1 MEKSKRMLA
10 GMLAAGLMLGSVPGA
25 GAVGATRGEV
35 AQMVL
40 QAADDYNPGVSL
52 KDILQG
58 DEKGDLRE
66 GEPATRAEAL
76 VMLQRAFGDLP
87 APVGDNA
94 RNAIPA
100 GDFTDIPFW
109 AKDALADVFEAGI
122 VAGTSETTFDAGSP
136 VTAEQMQRFIGRVYA
151 LEGSNPKDDFY
162 AAVNKEALDSSVI
175 PEGQMNSGTL
185 YDMMNDDSRVSGI
198 IEEAAKE
205 KHQKGSPEQKIG
217 DFYNN
222 ILDWDARNAAGITPV
237 KPYLEAIDGA
247 QTLDEV
253 LAVADRMKREL
264 YQAGLRTFGL
274 TIDAKDS
281 NRYIVTFSSIAPS
294 LSKDIYEKDGGKEKD
309 AFLKYLKA
317 LLVLGG
323 YAEEDAERQAKL
335 YWEADRVLAAAKLEQ
350 QDYGNVE
357 KIYNIFTFSELK
369 EMFPE
374 AGLDSAY
381 AISGL
386 AESSQILVSDVGL
399 LKAAAPYF
407 SEEHVDYL
415 KTRLRIELL
424 AGFGGTLNREFQD
437 AAETYQQELLG
448 TSGSVTD
455 EYRASQIVQQQFGAE
470 IGRVYAEKYFSPEA
484 KADVEEMV
492 HEFLEIY
499 EQRIRGLDWMSE
511 ATKEKAVEKL
521 HSMSIKVGYPD
532 DDDWDDSM
540 DAVDIESVAEGG
552 SYFANMVEIA
562 RVTREY
568 LIDMQG
574 KPVDKSIWA
583 MNVYT
588 VNACYIAQF
597 NEIVFPA
604 GILRAPMYDVNNTR
618 EQNLGGIGYI
628 IAHEIT
634 HAFDNNGAKFGKDG
648 NAEDWWTAEDYA
660 AFQKLCS
667 RVVAHYDGAEGS
679 NGVACK
685 GELTL
690 SENIADLGAAACV
703 TEAAKRME
711 NPDFKQ
717 LFETMAR
724 SWESTAT
731 RSTRQYVAQVDV
743 HAPDKLRV
751 NRVLV
756 NLPEF
761 YEAFDIGP
769 GDGMYVAPEDRVL
782 IW

>member
-52 KDILQG
+52 EDILQG

-281 NRYIVTFSSIAPS
+281 NRYPPFHKS
-294 LSKDIYEKDGGKEKD
+294 
-309 AFLKYLKA
+309 F
-317 LLVLGG
+317 LGG
-323 YAEEDAERQAKL
+323 E
-335 YWEADRVLAAAKLEQ
+335 VL
-350 QDYGNVE
+350 
-357 KIYNIFTFSELK
+357 
-369 EMFPE
+369 
-374 AGLDSAY
+374 
-381 AISGL
+381 
-386 AESSQILVSDVGL
+386 
-399 LKAAAPYF
+399 
-407 SEEHVDYL
+407 
-415 KTRLRIELL
+415 
-424 AGFGGTLNREFQD
+424 
-437 AAETYQQELLG
+437 
-448 TSGSVTD
+448 
-455 EYRASQIVQQQFGAE
+455 
-470 IGRVYAEKYFSPEA
+470 
-484 KADVEEMV
+484 
-492 HEFLEIY
+492 
-499 EQRIRGLDWMSE
+499 
-511 ATKEKAVEKL
+511 
-521 HSMSIKVGYPD
+521 
-532 DDDWDDSM
+532 
-540 DAVDIESVAEGG
+540 
-552 SYFANMVEIA
+552 
-562 RVTREY
+562 
-568 LIDMQG
+568 
-574 KPVDKSIWA
+574 
-583 MNVYT
+583 
-588 VNACYIAQF
+588 
-597 NEIVFPA
+597 
-604 GILRAPMYDVNNTR
+604 
-618 EQNLGGIGYI
+618 
-628 IAHEIT
+628 
-634 HAFDNNGAKFGKDG
+634 
-648 NAEDWWTAEDYA
+648 
-660 AFQKLCS
+660 
-667 RVVAHYDGAEGS
+667 
-679 NGVACK
+679 
-685 GELTL
+685 
-690 SENIADLGAAACV
+690 
-703 TEAAKRME
+703 
-711 NPDFKQ
+711 
-717 LFETMAR
+717 
-724 SWESTAT
+724 
-731 RSTRQYVAQVDV
+731 
-743 HAPDKLRV
+743 
-751 NRVLV
+751 
-756 NLPEF
+756 
-761 YEAFDIGP
+761 
-769 GDGMYVAPEDRVL
+769 
-782 IW
+782 

>member
-52 KDILQG
+52 EDILQG

-369 EMFPE
+369 EMFPK

-448 TSGSVTD
+448 TSGSITD

-540 DAVDIESVAEGG
+540 DAVDIKSVAEGG